1 MATDEPPPAPIDNHP
16 TPSISFS
23 LTSKKGIQILEIFWQ
38 KSSFASYV
46 SFIQIFGFNSHN
58 GSNMFLPTS
67 IEIERHFWNFVSF
80 WFLLKCSRS
89 KLRCFSKVESTL
101 RVTYLESVDR
111 IVVEDQGYFK
121 TPRVIVSNPFTLSK
135 ATVLNQ
141 CEHNIIRAK
150 I

>member
-1 MATDEPPPAPIDNHP
+1 MSLPRPPSTTPPPP
-16 TPSISFS
+16 PSISFS

-80 WFLLKCSRS
+80 WFLPKCSRS

-101 RVTYLESVDR
+101 GLTYLESVDR

-121 TPRVIVSNPFTLSK
+121 TPKVIVSNRFTLSK
-135 ATVLNQ
+135 STVLNK
-141 CEHNIIRAK
+141 CVHNSIRVK